1 MLKKGAKKMK
11 KLKWGILGPGN
22 IARDFAQA
30 LNRVNGEVY
39 AVASRSKERAEKFA
53 KENNVKKAYGSYD
66 EIIKDEDIDVVYIAT
81 PHSNHYEY
89 IIKSLNNNKHVLCE
103 KAITVNQK
111 ELEEALKIA
120 RKKNLVLEE
129 AMTLF
134 HMPLYEKVIKK
145 INNEDLGK
153 VNMVQVSFGSFKE
166 YDENNRFFNLD
177 LAGGAL
183 LDIGTYALS
192 FARYFLSSMPEEILS
207 TVKKSSTGVDE
218 QSGIILKTKE
228 EEMAV
233 ISLAFRSKMPKRGI
247 VSCDNGFITIDNF
260 PRANKA
266 TINYLDGTVEGIE
279 CGEEEKALDYEVS
292 FMESRINENKDSK
305 SIELTYDVTKIMNKL
320 RKDWEIIYPFEK

>member
-1 MLKKGAKKMK
+1 MK

-39 AVASRSKERAEKFA
+39 AVASRNKERAEKFA
-53 KENNVKKAYGSYD
+53 RENNVKKAYGSYD
-66 EIIKDEDIDVVYIAT
+66 EIIKDKDIDVVYIAT

-103 KAITVNQK
+103 KAITVNEK

-120 RKKNLVLEE
+120 RENNLVLEE

-145 INNEDLGK
+145 INKEDLGK

-183 LDIGTYALS
+183 LDIGTYAFS

-207 TVKKSSTGVDE
+207 TVKKAKTGVDE
-218 QSGIILKTKE
+218 ESGIILKTKE
-228 EEMAV
+228 DEIAT

-266 TINYLDGTVEGIE
+266 TINYLDGAVEVIE
-279 CGEEEKALDYEVS
+279 CGEEEKALDYEVI
-292 FMESRINENKDSK
+292 FMEEKINENKESN
-305 SIELTYDVTKIMNKL
+305 SIELTYDVTKIMNKV
-320 RKDWEIIYPFEK
+320 RKDWGIVYPFEK

>member
-1 MLKKGAKKMK
+1 MK

-39 AVASRSKERAEKFA
+39 AVASRNKERAEKFA
-53 KENNVKKAYGSYD
+53 RENNVKKAYGSYD
-66 EIIKDEDIDVVYIAT
+66 EIIKDENIDVVYIAT

-103 KAITVNQK
+103 KAITVNER

-120 RKKNLVLEE
+120 REKNLVLEE

-145 INNEDLGK
+145 INKKDLGK

-207 TVKKSSTGVDE
+207 TVKKAKTGVDE
-218 QSGIILKTKE
+218 ESGIILKTKE
-228 EEMAV
+228 DEIAT

-266 TINYLDGTVEGIE
+266 TINYLDGTVEVIE
-279 CGEEEKALDYEVS
+279 CGEEEKALDYEVI
-292 FMESRINENKDSK
+292 FMEEKINENKESN
-305 SIELTYDVTKIMNKL
+305 SIALTYDVTKIMNKV
-320 RKDWEIIYPFEK
+320 RKDWGILYPFEK

>member
-1 MLKKGAKKMK
+1 MK

-22 IARDFAQA
+22 IAIDFAQA

-39 AVASRSKERAEKFA
+39 AVASRNKERAEKFA
-53 KENNVKKAYGSYD
+53 RENNVKKAYGSYD
-66 EIIKDEDIDVVYIAT
+66 EIIKDKDIDVVYIAT

-103 KAITVNQK
+103 KAITVNER

-120 RKKNLVLEE
+120 REKNLVLEE

-207 TVKKSSTGVDE
+207 TVKKAKTGVDE
-218 QSGIILKTKE
+218 ESGIILKTKE
-228 EEMAV
+228 DEIAT

-266 TINYLDGTVEGIE
+266 TINYLDGAVEVIE
-279 CGEEEKALDYEVS
+279 CGEEEKALDYEVI
-292 FMESRINENKDSK
+292 FMEERIKENKESN
-305 SIELTYDVTKIMNKL
+305 SIELTYDVTKIMNKV
-320 RKDWEIIYPFEK
+320 RKDWGIVYPFEK

>member
-1 MLKKGAKKMK
+1 MK
-11 KLKWGILGPGN
+11 KLKWGILGPGS

-39 AVASRSKERAEKFA
+39 AVASRNKERAEKFA
-53 KENNVKKAYGSYD
+53 RENNVKKAYGSYD
-66 EIIKDEDIDVVYIAT
+66 EIIKDKDIDVVYIAT

-103 KAITVNQK
+103 KAITVNEK

-120 RKKNLVLEE
+120 REKNLVLEE

-145 INNEDLGK
+145 INKEDLGK

-207 TVKKSSTGVDE
+207 TVKKAKTGVDE
-218 QSGIILKTKE
+218 ESGIILKTKE
-228 EEMAV
+228 DEIAT

-266 TINYLDGTVEGIE
+266 TINYLDGKVEVIE
-279 CGEEEKALDYEVS
+279 CGEEEKALDYEVI
-292 FMESRINENKDSK
+292 FMEEKINENKESN
-305 SIELTYDVTKIMNKL
+305 SIDLTYDVTKIMNKV
-320 RKDWEIIYPFEK
+320 RKDWGILYPFEK

>member
-1 MLKKGAKKMK
+1 MK

-22 IARDFAQA
+22 IARDFSQA

-39 AVASRSKERAEKFA
+39 AVASRNKERAEKFA
-53 KENNVKKAYGSYD
+53 RENNVKKAYGSYD
-66 EIIKDEDIDVVYIAT
+66 EIIKDKDIDVVYIAT

-103 KAITVNQK
+103 KAITVNER

-120 RKKNLVLEE
+120 REKNLVLEE

-145 INNEDLGK
+145 INKEDLGK

-207 TVKKSSTGVDE
+207 TVKKAKTGVDE
-218 QSGIILKTKE
+218 ESGIILKTKE
-228 EEMAV
+228 DEVAT

-266 TINYLDGTVEGIE
+266 TINYLDGAVEVIE
-279 CGEEEKALDYEVS
+279 CGEEEKALDYEVI
-292 FMESRINENKDSK
+292 FMEERIKENKESN
-305 SIELTYDVTKIMNKL
+305 SIDLTYDVTKIMNKV
-320 RKDWEIIYPFEK
+320 RKDWGIVYPFEK

>member
-1 MLKKGAKKMK
+1 MK

-39 AVASRSKERAEKFA
+39 AVASRNKERAEKFA
-53 KENNVKKAYGSYD
+53 RENNVKKAYGSYD
-66 EIIKDEDIDVVYIAT
+66 EIIKDENIDVVYIAT

-103 KAITVNQK
+103 KAITVNER

-120 RKKNLVLEE
+120 RENNLVLEE

-145 INNEDLGK
+145 INKEDLGK

-207 TVKKSSTGVDE
+207 TVKKAKTGVDE
-218 QSGIILKTKE
+218 ESGIILKTKE
-228 EEMAV
+228 DEIAT

-266 TINYLDGTVEGIE
+266 TINYLDGAVEVIE
-279 CGEEEKALDYEVS
+279 CGEEEKALDYEVI
-292 FMESRINENKDSK
+292 FMEERIKENKESN
-305 SIELTYDVTKIMNKL
+305 SIELTYDVTKIMNKV
-320 RKDWEIIYPFEK
+320 RKDWGIDYPFEK

>member
-1 MLKKGAKKMK
+1 MK

-39 AVASRSKERAEKFA
+39 AVASRNKERAEKFA
-53 KENNVKKAYGSYD
+53 RENNVKKAYGSYD
-66 EIIKDEDIDVVYIAT
+66 EIIKDKDIDVVYIAT

-103 KAITVNQK
+103 KAITVNEK

-120 RKKNLVLEE
+120 RENNLVLEE

-207 TVKKSSTGVDE
+207 TVKKAKTGVDE
-218 QSGIILKTKE
+218 ESGIILKTKE
-228 EEMAV
+228 DEIAT

-266 TINYLDGTVEGIE
+266 TINYLDGAVEVIE
-279 CGEEEKALDYEVS
+279 CGEEEKALDYEVI
-292 FMESRINENKDSK
+292 FMEEKINENKESN
-305 SIELTYDVTKIMNKL
+305 SIELTYDVTKIMNKV
-320 RKDWEIIYPFEK
+320 RKDWGIVYPFEK

>member
-1 MLKKGAKKMK
+1 MK

-39 AVASRSKERAEKFA
+39 AVASRNKERAEKFA
-53 KENNVKKAYGSYD
+53 RENNVKKAYGSYD
-66 EIIKDEDIDVVYIAT
+66 EIIKDENIDVVYIAT

-103 KAITVNQK
+103 KAITVNER

-120 RKKNLVLEE
+120 REKNLVLEE

-207 TVKKSSTGVDE
+207 TVKKAKTGVDE

-228 EEMAV
+228 EEIAT

-266 TINYLDGTVEGIE
+266 TINYLDGTVEVIE

-292 FMESRINENKDSK
+292 FMEEKINENKESN
-305 SIELTYDVTKIMNKL
+305 SIDLTYDVTKIMNKV
-320 RKDWEIIYPFEK
+320 RKDWGIIYPFEK

>member
-1 MLKKGAKKMK
+1 MK
-11 KLKWGILGPGN
+11 KLKWGILGPGS

-39 AVASRSKERAEKFA
+39 AVASRNKERAEKFA
-53 KENNVKKAYGSYD
+53 RENNVKKAYGSYD
-66 EIIKDEDIDVVYIAT
+66 EIIKDENIDVVYIAT

-103 KAITVNQK
+103 KAITVNER

-120 RKKNLVLEE
+120 REKNLVLEE

-207 TVKKSSTGVDE
+207 TVKKAKTGVDE
-218 QSGIILKTKE
+218 QSGIILNTKE
-228 EEMAV
+228 EEIAT

-266 TINYLDGTVEGIE
+266 TINYLDGTVEVIE
-279 CGEEEKALDYEVS
+279 CGEEKKALDYEVS
-292 FMESRINENKDSK
+292 FMEEKINENKESN
-305 SIELTYDVTKIMNKL
+305 SIELTYDVTKIMNKV
-320 RKDWEIIYPFEK
+320 RKDWGIIYPFEK

>member
-1 MLKKGAKKMK
+1 MK

-39 AVASRSKERAEKFA
+39 AVASRNKERAEKFA
-53 KENNVKKAYGSYD
+53 RENNVKKAYGSYD
-66 EIIKDEDIDVVYIAT
+66 EIIKDKDIDVVYIAT

-103 KAITVNQK
+103 KAITVNER

-120 RKKNLVLEE
+120 REKNLVLEE

-145 INNEDLGK
+145 INKEDLGK

-192 FARYFLSSMPEEILS
+192 FARYFLSSMPDEILS
-207 TVKKSSTGVDE
+207 TVKKAKTGVDE
-218 QSGIILKTKE
+218 KSGIILKTKE
-228 EEMAV
+228 DEIAT

-266 TINYLDGTVEGIE
+266 TINYLAGAVEVIE
-279 CGEEEKALDYEVS
+279 CGEEEKALDYEVI
-292 FMESRINENKDSK
+292 FMEERINENKESNSLD
-305 SIELTYDVTKIMNKL
+305 LTYDVTKIMNKV
-320 RKDWEIIYPFEK
+320 RKDWGILYPFEK

>member
-1 MLKKGAKKMK
+1 MK

-39 AVASRSKERAEKFA
+39 AVASRNKERAEKFA
-53 KENNVKKAYGSYD
+53 RENNVKKAYGSYD
-66 EIIKDEDIDVVYIAT
+66 EIIKDKDIDVVYIAT

-103 KAITVNQK
+103 KAITVNEK

-120 RKKNLVLEE
+120 REKNLVLEE

-207 TVKKSSTGVDE
+207 TVKKAKTGVDE
-218 QSGIILKTKE
+218 ESGIILKTKE
-228 EEMAV
+228 DEIAT

-266 TINYLDGTVEGIE
+266 TINYLDGAVEVIE
-279 CGEEEKALDYEVS
+279 CGEEEKALDYEVI
-292 FMESRINENKDSK
+292 FMEERIKENKESN
-305 SIELTYDVTKIMNKL
+305 SIELTYDVTKIMNKV
-320 RKDWEIIYPFEK
+320 RKDWGIVYPFDK

>member
-1 MLKKGAKKMK
+1 MK

-39 AVASRSKERAEKFA
+39 AVASRNKERAEKFA
-53 KENNVKKAYGSYD
+53 RENNVKKAYGSYD
-66 EIIKDEDIDVVYIAT
+66 EIIKDKDIDVVYIAT

-103 KAITVNQK
+103 KAITVNER

-120 RKKNLVLEE
+120 REKNLVLEE

-145 INNEDLGK
+145 INKEDLGK

-207 TVKKSSTGVDE
+207 TVKKAKTGVDE
-218 QSGIILKTKE
+218 ESGIILKTKE
-228 EEMAV
+228 DEIAT

-266 TINYLDGTVEGIE
+266 TINYLDGAVEVIE
-279 CGEEEKALDYEVS
+279 CGEEEKALDYEVI
-292 FMESRINENKDSK
+292 FMEERINENKESNSLD
-305 SIELTYDVTKIMNKL
+305 LTYDVTKIMNKV
-320 RKDWEIIYPFEK
+320 RKDWGILYPFEK

>member
-1 MLKKGAKKMK
+1 MK

-39 AVASRSKERAEKFA
+39 AVASRNKERAEKFA
-53 KENNVKKAYGSYD
+53 RENNVKKAYGSYD
-66 EIIKDEDIDVVYIAT
+66 EIIKDKDIDVVYIAT

-103 KAITVNQK
+103 KAITVNER

-120 RKKNLVLEE
+120 RENNLVLEE

-134 HMPLYEKVIKK
+134 HMPLYEKVINK

-153 VNMVQVSFGSFKE
+153 VNIVQVSFGSFKE

-207 TVKKSSTGVDE
+207 TVKKDKTGVDE
-218 QSGIILKTKE
+218 ESGIILKTKE
-228 EEMAV
+228 DEIAT

-266 TINYLDGTVEGIE
+266 TINYLDGAVEVIE
-279 CGEEEKALDYEVS
+279 CGEEEKALDYEVI
-292 FMESRINENKDSK
+292 FMEERIKENKESN
-305 SIELTYDVTKIMNKL
+305 SIELTYDVTKIMNKV
-320 RKDWEIIYPFEK
+320 RKDWGIVYPFEK

>member
-1 MLKKGAKKMK
+1 MK

-39 AVASRSKERAEKFA
+39 AVASRNKERAEKFA
-53 KENNVKKAYGSYD
+53 RENNVKKAYGSYD
-66 EIIKDEDIDVVYIAT
+66 EIIKDKDIDVVYIAT

-103 KAITVNQK
+103 KAITVNER

-120 RKKNLVLEE
+120 REKNLILEE

-145 INNEDLGK
+145 INKEDLGK

-207 TVKKSSTGVDE
+207 TVKKAKTGVDE
-218 QSGIILKTKE
+218 ESGIILKTKE
-228 EEMAV
+228 DEIAT

-266 TINYLDGTVEGIE
+266 TINYLDGAVEVIE
-279 CGEEEKALDYEVS
+279 CGEEEKALDYEVI
-292 FMESRINENKDSK
+292 FMEERIKENKESN
-305 SIELTYDVTKIMNKL
+305 SIELTYDVTKIMNKV
-320 RKDWEIIYPFEK
+320 RKDWGIVYPFEK

>member
-1 MLKKGAKKMK
+1 MK
-11 KLKWGILGPGN
+11 KLKWGILGPGS

-39 AVASRSKERAEKFA
+39 AVASRNKERAEKFA
-53 KENNVKKAYGSYD
+53 RENNVKKAYGSYD
-66 EIIKDEDIDVVYIAT
+66 EIIKDKDIDVVYIAT

-103 KAITVNQK
+103 KAITVNER

-120 RKKNLVLEE
+120 REKNLVLEE

-145 INNEDLGK
+145 INKEDLGK

-207 TVKKSSTGVDE
+207 TVKKAKTGVDE
-218 QSGIILKTKE
+218 ESGIILKTKE
-228 EEMAV
+228 DEIAT

-266 TINYLDGTVEGIE
+266 TINYLDGAVEVIE
-279 CGEEEKALDYEVS
+279 CGEEEKALNYEVI
-292 FMESRINENKDSK
+292 FMEEKINENKESN
-305 SIELTYDVTKIMNKL
+305 SIDLTYDVTKIMNKV
-320 RKDWEIIYPFEK
+320 RKDWGIVYPFEK

>member
-1 MLKKGAKKMK
+1 MK

-39 AVASRSKERAEKFA
+39 AVASRNKERAEKFA
-53 KENNVKKAYGSYD
+53 RENNVKKAYGSYD
-66 EIIKDEDIDVVYIAT
+66 EIIKDKDIDVVYIAT

-103 KAITVNQK
+103 KAITVNER

-120 RKKNLVLEE
+120 REKNLVLEE

-145 INNEDLGK
+145 INKEDLGK

-207 TVKKSSTGVDE
+207 TVKKAKTGVDE
-218 QSGIILKTKE
+218 ESGIILKTKE
-228 EEMAV
+228 DEIAT

-266 TINYLDGTVEGIE
+266 TINYLDGAVEVIE
-279 CGEEEKALDYEVS
+279 CGEEEKALDYEVI
-292 FMESRINENKDSK
+292 FMEERIKENKESN
-305 SIELTYDVTKIMNKL
+305 SIELTYDVTKIMSKV
-320 RKDWEIIYPFEK
+320 RKDWGIVYPFEK

>member
-1 MLKKGAKKMK
+1 MK

-39 AVASRSKERAEKFA
+39 AVASRNKERAEKFA
-53 KENNVKKAYGSYD
+53 RENNVKKAYGSYD
-66 EIIKDEDIDVVYIAT
+66 EIIKDKDIDVVYIAT

-103 KAITVNQK
+103 KAITVNER

-120 RKKNLVLEE
+120 REKNLVLEE

-207 TVKKSSTGVDE
+207 TVKKAKTGVDE

-228 EEMAV
+228 EEIAT

-266 TINYLDGTVEGIE
+266 TINYLDGTVEVIE

-292 FMESRINENKDSK
+292 FMEEKINENKESN
-305 SIELTYDVTKIMNKL
+305 SIDLTYDVTKIMNKV
-320 RKDWEIIYPFEK
+320 RKDWGILYPFEK

>member
-1 MLKKGAKKMK
+1 MK
-11 KLKWGILGPGN
+11 KLKWGILGPGS

-39 AVASRSKERAEKFA
+39 AVASRNKERAEKFA
-53 KENNVKKAYGSYD
+53 RENNVKKAYESYD
-66 EIIKDEDIDVVYIAT
+66 EIIKDENIDVVYIAT

-103 KAITVNQK
+103 KAITVNER

-120 RKKNLVLEE
+120 REKNLVLEE

-145 INNEDLGK
+145 INKKDLGK

-207 TVKKSSTGVDE
+207 TVKKAKTGVDE
-218 QSGIILKTKE
+218 ESGIILKTKE
-228 EEMAV
+228 DEIAT

-247 VSCDNGFITIDNF
+247 VSCDNGFITINNF

-266 TINYLDGTVEGIE
+266 TINYLDGAVEVIE
-279 CGEEEKALDYEVS
+279 CGEEEKALDYEVI
-292 FMESRINENKDSK
+292 FMEERIKENKESN
-305 SIELTYDVTKIMNKL
+305 SIDLTYDVTKIMNKV
-320 RKDWEIIYPFEK
+320 RKDWGILYPFEK

>member
-1 MLKKGAKKMK
+1 MK

-30 LNRVNGEVY
+30 LNSVNGEVY
-39 AVASRSKERAEKFA
+39 AVASRNKERAEKFA
-53 KENNVKKAYGSYD
+53 RENNVKKAYGSYD
-66 EIIKDEDIDVVYIAT
+66 EIIKDKDIDVVYIAT

-103 KAITVNQK
+103 KAITVNER

-120 RKKNLVLEE
+120 REKNLVLEE

-145 INNEDLGK
+145 INKKDLGK

-207 TVKKSSTGVDE
+207 TVKKAKTGVDE
-218 QSGIILKTKE
+218 ESGIILKTKE
-228 EEMAV
+228 DEIAT

-266 TINYLDGTVEGIE
+266 TINYLDGAVEVIE
-279 CGEEEKALDYEVS
+279 CGEEEKALDYEVI
-292 FMESRINENKDSK
+292 FMEERIKENKESN
-305 SIELTYDVTKIMNKL
+305 SIDLTYDVTKIMNKV
-320 RKDWEIIYPFEK
+320 RKDWGILYPFEK

>member
-1 MLKKGAKKMK
+1 MK

-39 AVASRSKERAEKFA
+39 AVASRNKERAEKFA
-53 KENNVKKAYGSYD
+53 RENNVKKAYGSYD
-66 EIIKDEDIDVVYIAT
+66 EIIKDKDIDVVYIAT

-103 KAITVNQK
+103 KAITVNER

-120 RKKNLVLEE
+120 REKNLVLEE

-145 INNEDLGK
+145 INKEDLGK

-207 TVKKSSTGVDE
+207 TVKKAKTGVDE
-218 QSGIILKTKE
+218 KSGIILKTNE
-228 EEMAV
+228 DEIAT

-266 TINYLDGTVEGIE
+266 TINYLDGKVEVIE
-279 CGEEEKALDYEVS
+279 CGEEEKALDYEVI
-292 FMESRINENKDSK
+292 FMEEKINENKESN
-305 SIELTYDVTKIMNKL
+305 SLELTYDVTKIMNKV
-320 RKDWEIIYPFEK
+320 RKDWGIFYPFENN

>member
-1 MLKKGAKKMK
+1 MK

-39 AVASRSKERAEKFA
+39 AVASRNKERAEQFA
-53 KENNVKKAYGSYD
+53 RENNVKKAYGSYD
-66 EIIKDEDIDVVYIAT
+66 EIIKDKDIDVVYIAT

-103 KAITVNQK
+103 KAITVNEK

-120 RKKNLVLEE
+120 REKNLVLEE

-145 INNEDLGK
+145 INKEDLGK

-192 FARYFLSSMPEEILS
+192 FARYFLSSMPDEILS
-207 TVKKSSTGVDE
+207 TVKKAKTGVDE

-228 EEMAV
+228 YEIAT

-266 TINYLDGTVEGIE
+266 TINYLDGTVEVIE

-292 FMESRINENKDSK
+292 FMEEKINENKESN
-305 SIELTYDVTKIMNKL
+305 SLELTYDVTKIMNKV
-320 RKDWEIIYPFEK
+320 RKDWGIVYPFEK

>member
-1 MLKKGAKKMK
+1 MK

-39 AVASRSKERAEKFA
+39 AVASRNKERAEKFA
-53 KENNVKKAYGSYD
+53 RENNVKKAYGSYD
-66 EIIKDEDIDVVYIAT
+66 EIIKDENIDVVYIAT

-103 KAITVNQK
+103 KAITVNEK

-120 RKKNLVLEE
+120 REKNLVLEE

-207 TVKKSSTGVDE
+207 TVKKAKTGVDE
-218 QSGIILKTKE
+218 ESGIILKTKE
-228 EEMAV
+228 DEIAT

-266 TINYLDGTVEGIE
+266 TINYLDGAVEVIE
-279 CGEEEKALDYEVS
+279 CGEEEKALDYEVI
-292 FMESRINENKDSK
+292 FMEEKINENKESN
-305 SIELTYDVTKIMNKL
+305 SIDLTYDVTKIMNKV
-320 RKDWEIIYPFEK
+320 RKDWGIVYPFEK

>member
-1 MLKKGAKKMK
+1 MK

-39 AVASRSKERAEKFA
+39 AVASRNKERAEKFA
-53 KENNVKKAYGSYD
+53 RENNVKKAYGSYD
-66 EIIKDEDIDVVYIAT
+66 EIIKDNDIDVVYIAT

-103 KAITVNQK
+103 KAITVNER

-120 RKKNLVLEE
+120 REKNLVLEE

-145 INNEDLGK
+145 INKEDLGK

-207 TVKKSSTGVDE
+207 TVKKAKTGVDE
-218 QSGIILKTKE
+218 ESGIILKTKE
-228 EEMAV
+228 DEIAT

-266 TINYLDGTVEGIE
+266 TINYLDGTVEVIE
-279 CGEEEKALDYEVS
+279 CGEEEKALDYEVI
-292 FMESRINENKDSK
+292 FMEEKINENKESN
-305 SIELTYDVTKIMNKL
+305 SIDLTYDVTKIMNKV
-320 RKDWEIIYPFEK
+320 RKDWGILYPFEK

>member
-1 MLKKGAKKMK
+1 MK

-22 IARDFAQA
+22 IARDFAKA

-39 AVASRSKERAEKFA
+39 AVASRNKERAEKFA
-53 KENNVKKAYGSYD
+53 RENNVKKAYGSYD
-66 EIIKDEDIDVVYIAT
+66 EIIKDKDIDVVYIAT

-103 KAITVNQK
+103 KAITVNER

-120 RKKNLVLEE
+120 REKNLVLEE

-145 INNEDLGK
+145 INKEDLGK

-207 TVKKSSTGVDE
+207 TVKKAKTGVDE
-218 QSGIILKTKE
+218 ESGIILKTKE
-228 EEMAV
+228 DEIAT

-266 TINYLDGTVEGIE
+266 TINYLDGTVEVIE
-279 CGEEEKALDYEVS
+279 CGEEEKALDYEVI
-292 FMESRINENKDSK
+292 FMEEKIKENKESN
-305 SIELTYDVTKIMNKL
+305 SIDLTYDVTKIMNKV
-320 RKDWEIIYPFEK
+320 RKDWGILYPFEK

>member
-1 MLKKGAKKMK
+1 MK
-11 KLKWGILGPGN
+11 KLKWGILGPGS

-39 AVASRSKERAEKFA
+39 AVASRNKERAEKFA
-53 KENNVKKAYGSYD
+53 RENNVKKAYGSYD
-66 EIIKDEDIDVVYIAT
+66 EIIKDKDIDVVYIAT

-103 KAITVNQK
+103 KAITVNER

-120 RKKNLVLEE
+120 REKNLVLEE

-145 INNEDLGK
+145 INKEDLGK
-153 VNMVQVSFGSFKE
+153 VNMVQVSFGSFKV

-177 LAGGAL
+177 LVGGAL

-207 TVKKSSTGVDE
+207 TVKKAKTGVDE
-218 QSGIILKTKE
+218 ESGIILKTKE
-228 EEMAV
+228 DEIAT

-266 TINYLDGTVEGIE
+266 TINYLDGTVEVIE
-279 CGEEEKALDYEVS
+279 CGEEEKALDYEVI
-292 FMESRINENKDSK
+292 FMEEKINENKESN
-305 SIELTYDVTKIMNKL
+305 SIELTYDVIKIMNKV
-320 RKDWEIIYPFEK
+320 RKDWGILYPFEK

>member
-1 MLKKGAKKMK
+1 MK

-39 AVASRSKERAEKFA
+39 AVASRNKERAEKFA
-53 KENNVKKAYGSYD
+53 RENNVKKAYGSYD
-66 EIIKDEDIDVVYIAT
+66 EIIKDKDIDVVYIAT

-103 KAITVNQK
+103 KAITVNEK

-120 RKKNLVLEE
+120 RENNLVLEE

-207 TVKKSSTGVDE
+207 TVKKAKTGVDE
-218 QSGIILKTKE
+218 ESGIILKTKE
-228 EEMAV
+228 DEIAT

-247 VSCDNGFITIDNF
+247 VSCDNGFITIYNF

-266 TINYLDGTVEGIE
+266 TINYLDGAVEVIE
-279 CGEEEKALDYEVS
+279 CGEEEKALDYEVI
-292 FMESRINENKDSK
+292 FMEEKINENKESN
-305 SIELTYDVTKIMNKL
+305 SIELTYDVTKIMNKV
-320 RKDWEIIYPFEK
+320 RKDWGIVYPFEK

>member
-1 MLKKGAKKMK
+1 MK

-39 AVASRSKERAEKFA
+39 AVASRNKERAEKFA
-53 KENNVKKAYGSYD
+53 RENNVKKAYGSYD
-66 EIIKDEDIDVVYIAT
+66 EIIKDKDIDVVYIAT

-103 KAITVNQK
+103 KAITVNEK

-120 RKKNLVLEE
+120 REKNLVLEE

-207 TVKKSSTGVDE
+207 TVKKAKTGVDE
-218 QSGIILKTKE
+218 ESGIILKTKE
-228 EEMAV
+228 DEIAT

-266 TINYLDGTVEGIE
+266 TINYLDGAVEVIE
-279 CGEEEKALDYEVS
+279 CGEEEKALDYEVI
-292 FMESRINENKDSK
+292 FMEERIKENKESN
-305 SIELTYDVTKIMNKL
+305 SIYLTYDVTKIMNKV
-320 RKDWEIIYPFEK
+320 RKDWGIVYPFEK

>member
-1 MLKKGAKKMK
+1 MK

-39 AVASRSKERAEKFA
+39 AVASRNKERAEKFA
-53 KENNVKKAYGSYD
+53 RENNVKKAYGSYD
-66 EIIKDEDIDVVYIAT
+66 EIIKDKDIDVVYIAT

-103 KAITVNQK
+103 KAITVNER

-120 RKKNLVLEE
+120 REKNLVLEE

-134 HMPLYEKVIKK
+134 HMPLYEKVIKR

-207 TVKKSSTGVDE
+207 TVKKAKTGVDE
-218 QSGIILKTKE
+218 ESGIILKTKE
-228 EEMAV
+228 DEIAT

-266 TINYLDGTVEGIE
+266 TINYLDGAVEVIE
-279 CGEEEKALDYEVS
+279 CGEEEKALDYEVI
-292 FMESRINENKDSK
+292 FMEERIKENKESN
-305 SIELTYDVTKIMNKL
+305 SIELTYDVTKIMNKV
-320 RKDWEIIYPFEK
+320 RKDWGIVYPFEK

>member
-1 MLKKGAKKMK
+1 MK

-39 AVASRSKERAEKFA
+39 AVASRNKERAEKFA
-53 KENNVKKAYGSYD
+53 RENNVKKAYGSYD
-66 EIIKDEDIDVVYIAT
+66 EIIKDKDIDVVYIAT

-103 KAITVNQK
+103 KAITVNEK

-120 RKKNLVLEE
+120 REKNLVLEE

-145 INNEDLGK
+145 INKEDLGK
-153 VNMVQVSFGSFKE
+153 VNMVQVSFRSFKE

-207 TVKKSSTGVDE
+207 TVKKAKTGVDE

-228 EEMAV
+228 DEIAT

-266 TINYLDGTVEGIE
+266 TINYLDGTVEVIE
-279 CGEEEKALDYEVS
+279 CGEEEKALDYEVI
-292 FMESRINENKDSK
+292 FMEEKINENKESN
-305 SIELTYDVTKIMNKL
+305 SLELTYDVTKIMNKV
-320 RKDWEIIYPFEK
+320 RKDWGIVYPFEK

>member
-1 MLKKGAKKMK
+1 MK
-11 KLKWGILGPGN
+11 KLKWGILGPGS

-39 AVASRSKERAEKFA
+39 AVASRNKERAEKFA
-53 KENNVKKAYGSYD
+53 RENNVKKAYGSYD
-66 EIIKDEDIDVVYIAT
+66 EIIKDKDIDVVYIAT

-103 KAITVNQK
+103 KAITVNEK

-120 RKKNLVLEE
+120 REKNLVLEE

-145 INNEDLGK
+145 INKEDLGK

-207 TVKKSSTGVDE
+207 TVKKAKTGVDE
-218 QSGIILKTKE
+218 ESGIILKTRE
-228 EEMAV
+228 DEIAT

-266 TINYLDGTVEGIE
+266 TINYLDGKVEVIE
-279 CGEEEKALDYEVS
+279 CGEEEKALDYEVI
-292 FMESRINENKDSK
+292 FMEERINENKESNSLD
-305 SIELTYDVTKIMNKL
+305 LTYDVTKIMNKV
-320 RKDWEIIYPFEK
+320 RKDWGILYPFEK

>member
-1 MLKKGAKKMK
+1 MK

-39 AVASRSKERAEKFA
+39 AVASRNKERAEKFA
-53 KENNVKKAYGSYD
+53 RENNVKKAYESYD
-66 EIIKDEDIDVVYIAT
+66 EIIKDENIDVVYIAT

-103 KAITVNQK
+103 KAITVNER

-120 RKKNLVLEE
+120 REKNLVLEE

-145 INNEDLGK
+145 INKKDLGK

-207 TVKKSSTGVDE
+207 TVKKAKTGVDE
-218 QSGIILKTKE
+218 ESGIILKTKE
-228 EEMAV
+228 DEIAT

-266 TINYLDGTVEGIE
+266 TINYLDGAVEVIE
-279 CGEEEKALDYEVS
+279 CGEEEKALDYEVI
-292 FMESRINENKDSK
+292 FMEERIKENKESN
-305 SIELTYDVTKIMNKL
+305 SIDLTYDVTKIMNKV
-320 RKDWEIIYPFEK
+320 RKDWGILYPFEK

>member
-1 MLKKGAKKMK
+1 MK

-39 AVASRSKERAEKFA
+39 AVASRNKERAEKFA
-53 KENNVKKAYGSYD
+53 RENNVKKAYGSYD
-66 EIIKDEDIDVVYIAT
+66 EIIKDKDIDVVYIAT

-103 KAITVNQK
+103 KAITVNEK

-120 RKKNLVLEE
+120 REKNLVLEE

-145 INNEDLGK
+145 INKKDLGK

-207 TVKKSSTGVDE
+207 TVKKAKTGVDE
-218 QSGIILKTKE
+218 ESGIILKTKE
-228 EEMAV
+228 DEIAT

-266 TINYLDGTVEGIE
+266 TINYLDGAVEVIE
-279 CGEEEKALDYEVS
+279 CGEEEKALDYEVI
-292 FMESRINENKDSK
+292 FMEERIKENKESN
-305 SIELTYDVTKIMNKL
+305 SIDLTYDVTKIMNKV
-320 RKDWEIIYPFEK
+320 RKDWGIVYPFKK

>member
-1 MLKKGAKKMK
+1 MK

-39 AVASRSKERAEKFA
+39 AVASRNKERAEKFA
-53 KENNVKKAYGSYD
+53 RENNVKKAYGSYD
-66 EIIKDEDIDVVYIAT
+66 EIIKDENIDVVYIAT
-81 PHSNHYEY
+81 PHSNHYDY

-103 KAITVNQK
+103 KAITVNER

-120 RKKNLVLEE
+120 REKNLVLEE

-207 TVKKSSTGVDE
+207 TVKKAKTGVDE

-228 EEMAV
+228 EEIAN

-266 TINYLDGTVEGIE
+266 TINYLDGTVEVIE

-292 FMESRINENKDSK
+292 FMEEKINENKESN
-305 SIELTYDVTKIMNKL
+305 SIDLTYDVTKIMNKV
-320 RKDWEIIYPFEK
+320 RKDWGILYPFEK

>member
-1 MLKKGAKKMK
+1 MK

-39 AVASRSKERAEKFA
+39 AVASRNKERAEKFA

-103 KAITVNQK
+103 KAITVNEK

-207 TVKKSSTGVDE
+207 TVKKSSTSVDE

-266 TINYLDGTVEGIE
+266 TINYLDGTVEVIE

-292 FMESRINENKDSK
+292 FMESRINENKDYK

-320 RKDWEIIYPFEK
+320 RKDWGIIYPFEK

>member
-1 MLKKGAKKMK
+1 MK

-39 AVASRSKERAEKFA
+39 AVASRNKERAEKFA
-53 KENNVKKAYGSYD
+53 RENNVKKAYGSYD
-66 EIIKDEDIDVVYIAT
+66 EIIKDKDIDVVYIAT

-103 KAITVNQK
+103 KAITVNER

-120 RKKNLVLEE
+120 REKNLVLEE

-145 INNEDLGK
+145 INKEDLGK

-192 FARYFLSSMPEEILS
+192 FARYFLSSMPDEILS
-207 TVKKSSTGVDE
+207 TVKKAKTGVDE
-218 QSGIILKTKE
+218 KSGIILKTKE
-228 EEMAV
+228 DEIAT

-247 VSCDNGFITIDNF
+247 ISCDNGFITIDNF

-266 TINYLDGTVEGIE
+266 TINYLDGAVEVIE
-279 CGEEEKALDYEVS
+279 CGEEEKALDYEVI
-292 FMESRINENKDSK
+292 FMEERIKENKESN
-305 SIELTYDVTKIMNKL
+305 SIDLTYDVTKIMNKV
-320 RKDWEIIYPFEK
+320 RKDWGIVYPFEK

>member
-1 MLKKGAKKMK
+1 MK

-30 LNRVNGEVY
+30 LNRINGEVY
-39 AVASRSKERAEKFA
+39 AVASRNKERAEKFA
-53 KENNVKKAYGSYD
+53 RENNVKKAYGSYD
-66 EIIKDEDIDVVYIAT
+66 EIIKDKDIDVVYIAT

-103 KAITVNQK
+103 KAITVNER

-120 RKKNLVLEE
+120 REKNLVLEE

-134 HMPLYEKVIKK
+134 HMPLYENVIKK
-145 INNEDLGK
+145 INKEDLGK

-192 FARYFLSSMPEEILS
+192 FARYFLSSMPDEILS
-207 TVKKSSTGVDE
+207 TVKKAKTGVDE

-228 EEMAV
+228 DEIAT
-233 ISLAFRSKMPKRGI
+233 ISLAFRSKMPKRGV

-266 TINYLDGTVEGIE
+266 TINYLDGTVEVIE

-292 FMESRINENKDSK
+292 FMEEKINENKESN
-305 SIELTYDVTKIMNKL
+305 SLELTYDVTKIMNKV
-320 RKDWEIIYPFEK
+320 RKDWGIVYPFEK

>member
-1 MLKKGAKKMK
+1 MK

-39 AVASRSKERAEKFA
+39 AVASRNKERAEKFA
-53 KENNVKKAYGSYD
+53 RENNVKKAYGSYD
-66 EIIKDEDIDVVYIAT
+66 EIIKDKDIDVVYIAT

-103 KAITVNQK
+103 NAITVNER
-111 ELEEALKIA
+111 ELKEALKIA
-120 RKKNLVLEE
+120 REKNLVLEE

-145 INNEDLGK
+145 INKEDLGK

-207 TVKKSSTGVDE
+207 TVKKAKTGVDE
-218 QSGIILKTKE
+218 ESGIILKTKE
-228 EEMAV
+228 DEIAT

-266 TINYLDGTVEGIE
+266 TINYLDGTVEVIE
-279 CGEEEKALDYEVS
+279 CGEEEKALDYEVI
-292 FMESRINENKDSK
+292 FMEERIKENKESN
-305 SIELTYDVTKIMNKL
+305 SLELTYDVTKIMNKV
-320 RKDWEIIYPFEK
+320 RKDWGILYPFEK

>member
-1 MLKKGAKKMK
+1 MK

-39 AVASRSKERAEKFA
+39 AVASRNKERAEKFA
-53 KENNVKKAYGSYD
+53 RENNVKKAYGSYD
-66 EIIKDEDIDVVYIAT
+66 EIIKDKDIDVVYIAT

-103 KAITVNQK
+103 KAITVNER
-111 ELEEALKIA
+111 ELEEVLKIA
-120 RKKNLVLEE
+120 RENNLVLEE

-153 VNMVQVSFGSFKE
+153 VNIVQVSFGSFKE

-207 TVKKSSTGVDE
+207 TVKKAKTGVDE
-218 QSGIILKTKE
+218 ESGIILKTKE
-228 EEMAV
+228 DEIAT

-266 TINYLDGTVEGIE
+266 TINYLDGTVEVIE
-279 CGEEEKALDYEVS
+279 CGEEEKALDYEVI
-292 FMESRINENKDSK
+292 FMEEKINENKESN
-305 SIELTYDVTKIMNKL
+305 SIELTYDVIKIMNKV
-320 RKDWEIIYPFEK
+320 RKDWGILYPFEK